1 MRPSLRQTEKQ
12 REIKTECTHT
22 HSLFFITNKPYSLF
36 QRFKILYGIGGLNYG
51 MGKRHQIVRTSK
63 RASGREARDFE
74 KTKD

>member
-1 MRPSLRQTEKQ
+1 M
-12 REIKTECTHT
+12 
-22 HSLFFITNKPYSLF
+22 NKPYSLF

-74 KTKD
+74 KRSLQGPQFLFIVM